1 MGRYYTG
8 DIEGKFWFAVQS
20 SSAADRFGV
29 EGNTPNYLDYYF
41 DTENLETVETEIQNI
56 IKNISQENID
66 KLDNFFK
73 DVDGYNDEIMMK
85 HDILNIWNAYK
96 SEYADLK
103 LGIKIRDCIK
113 EEGSCSFQAEC

>member
-20 SSAADRFGV
+20 SDAANRFGV

-41 DTENLETVETEIQNI
+41 DEENLEDVEKKIQNI
-56 IKNISQENID
+56 ITDIGQENID
-66 KLDNFFK
+66 KLDKFFK
-73 DVDGYNDEIMMK
+73 DVNGYNDEIMME
-85 HDILNIWNAYK
+85 HDILQVWNTFK
-96 SEYADLK
+96 SDYADLK

-113 EEGSCSFQAEC
+113 